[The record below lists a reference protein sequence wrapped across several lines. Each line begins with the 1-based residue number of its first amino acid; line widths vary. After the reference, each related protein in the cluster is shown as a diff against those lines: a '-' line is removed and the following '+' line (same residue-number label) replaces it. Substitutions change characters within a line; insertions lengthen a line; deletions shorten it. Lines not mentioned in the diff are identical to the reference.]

1 MWWLSLTRRGK
12 RDEDVV
18 VDKAGNPVQERA
30 AEFKAIESF
39 EEI

>member
-1 MWWLSLTRRGK
+1 MKTMLSIRP
-12 RDEDVV
+12 
-18 VDKAGNPVQERA
+18 GNPVQERA